1 MKYNELVYQPQEDT
15 HLLLDSIIKNIK
27 NQKLNILEIGCG
39 SGYVSINLLKE
50 YNNLK
55 ITCTDIN
62 KNAIKLS
69 KENAKE
75 NNIKIKF
82 IESNLFE
89 NIKQEYDIIIF
100 NPPYL
105 PQDKLSSKHS
115 IDTALYGGKK
125 GYEITHQFIEQVY
138 NNLKP
143 NGKIFLLLCSLSK
156 PKTSLEL
163 LNKFNY
169 EYKLI
174 KQIKIFP
181 EELFVY
187 EIEFNEFLKEMKNKK
202 IKTIEFISKGKKG
215 NIYSGNL
222 KNKKIKIKQ
231 LIENKN
237 NQSFVTI
244 QNEVNLLNKL
254 KKQSFVQKIIEN
266 TDNYFISSF
275 IEGITFESWLEKN
288 KSKNNFKKI
297 ILKILEI
304 CQILDIQKI
313 DKKEMVNPYK
323 HILIDKKENVY
334 FIDFE
339 RSSIC
344 KNPKNITQ
352 VINYFCSKKINDYF
366 KKFNINLNIKILNQ
380 LCKKYKKDYD
390 EKKFKDIINNLF

>member
-187 EIEFNEFLKEMKNKK
+187 EIEFNEFLK
-202 IKTIEFISKGKKG
+202 
-215 NIYSGNL
+215 
-222 KNKKIKIKQ
+222 
-231 LIENKN
+231 
-237 NQSFVTI
+237 
-244 QNEVNLLNKL
+244 
-254 KKQSFVQKIIEN
+254 
-266 TDNYFISSF
+266 
-275 IEGITFESWLEKN
+275 
-288 KSKNNFKKI
+288 
-297 ILKILEI
+297 
-304 CQILDIQKI
+304 
-313 DKKEMVNPYK
+313 
-323 HILIDKKENVY
+323 
-334 FIDFE
+334 
-339 RSSIC
+339 
-344 KNPKNITQ
+344 
-352 VINYFCSKKINDYF
+352 
-366 KKFNINLNIKILNQ
+366 
-380 LCKKYKKDYD
+380 
-390 EKKFKDIINNLF
+390 

>member
-297 ILKILEI
+297 I
-304 CQILDIQKI
+304 
-313 DKKEMVNPYK
+313 
-323 HILIDKKENVY
+323 
-334 FIDFE
+334 
-339 RSSIC
+339 
-344 KNPKNITQ
+344 
-352 VINYFCSKKINDYF
+352 
-366 KKFNINLNIKILNQ
+366 
-380 LCKKYKKDYD
+380 
-390 EKKFKDIINNLF
+390 